1 MTCLTGAQ
9 LTTSVNERR
18 GVDVRK
24 MKDDGADWSS
34 EICVYRQWL
43 TCKDRSGL
51 RLPFNL
57 HSSLGFPECCP
68 GATYIDVTWG
78 VSNTDTFLGPMLTD
92 PGLWGWCVTSLF
104 ESFSVLVISS
114 TMEVAF
120 VYYLYIQMCNYMIT
134 QQVGFMESCSKL
146 ESSESSALKG
156 SRPNLIYPHILGK
169 VSWSRWSPLFTGL
182 EMGPREA
189 KWFTC
194 GFAVDTIQSH
204 LNPYSASV
212 FVSVWPSQTASWKR
226 VPVCEVYRICKTLC
240 WVV

>member
-57 HSSLGFPECCP
+57 HSSLGFLECFP
-68 GATYIDVTWG
+68 RTTYINITWG
-78 VSNTDTFLGPMLTD
+78 VSNTQTHFWARCSQILVCEDDVFL
-92 PGLWGWCVTSLF
+92 
-104 ESFSVLVISS
+104 VLVINS

-120 VYYLYIQMCNYMIT
+120 VHYLYIQTCNYMIT

-212 FVSVWPSQTASWKR
+212 LVSVWPSQTASWKR